1 MEGFIASNRLFRRK
15 MKTILTL
22 LKRFAM
28 PYKRLIAANFLC
40 NVLATIFNLF
50 SFATIIPV
58 LQILF
63 NVTTERHE
71 FRPWEFTNM
80 NDFLDIVKSNTFW
93 KIEQIIDTSGPTT
106 ALFWLG
112 IFLIVTTF
120 IKTGTSYLASITLVP
135 VRTGVLRD
143 LRNQI
148 YQKIL
153 DLNIGYFTEERK
165 GDIISR
171 MTGDVVEVEA
181 SIISSLEMIFK
192 NPVMILIY
200 FITLFTISWK
210 LSLFVLILLPTSG
223 AIINKIGHNLKHKS
237 LDGQIQTGEMV
248 SQIDETLGSLRVVK
262 AFNAESK
269 LMQKF
274 SALNNKLRKTLTYIN
289 LKYLLAHPT
298 SEFLGTIVIAILL
311 LYGGWLIIGNQGGL
325 DAADFI
331 YYLVIFYCIIP
342 PFKDLSKAT
351 YSIHKG
357 MASLQ
362 RIDEVL
368 GVENPLDNGELR
380 PISKME
386 KSIEVKN
393 VWFKYREQWVLKD
406 VSLNIEKGKTIAI
419 VGQSGSGKS
428 TLVDLLPRFYDVVKG
443 EILIDG
449 TNIKDLNT
457 RDLRSLMGNVN
468 QESILFND
476 TFFNNIA
483 FGVEHATQEEVEAA
497 AKIANAHEFI
507 VNTEQGYETKVG
519 DRGCKLSGGQRQR
532 ISIAR
537 AILKNPPILILDE
550 ATSALDTESERL
562 VQSALENLMK
572 NRTTIVIAHRLST
585 IKAADEI
592 CVMYDGEIVERGRHD
607 ELIAKNGHYKK
618 LCDMQSF

>member
-1 MEGFIASNRLFRRK
+1 
-15 MKTILTL
+15 MKTIITL
-22 LKRFAM
+22 LKRFAL
-28 PYKRLIAANFLC
+28 PYKKLVAANFLC
-40 NVLATIFNLF
+40 NILATIFSLF

-63 NVTTERHE
+63 NVTTERHSYM
-71 FRPWEFTNM
+71 PWDFTNL
-80 NDFLDIVKSNTFW
+80 NELIAIAKSNAFW
-93 KIEQIIDTSGPTT
+93 KIEQIIDTSGASV
-106 ALFWLG
+106 ALLWLG
-112 IFLIVTTF
+112 VFLIVTTL

-148 YQKIL
+148 YQKSL

-181 SIISSLEMIFK
+181 SIISSLEMMFK
-192 NPVMILIY
+192 NPVMILVY
-200 FITLFTISWK
+200 FITLFTISWR
-210 LSLFVLILLPTSG
+210 LTAFVLVLLPISG
-223 AIINKIGHNLKHKS
+223 FFINKIGHNLKHKS
-237 LDGQIQTGEMV
+237 LDGQIQTGEIV
-248 SQIDETLGSLRVVK
+248 SQIDETLGSLRIVK
-262 AFNAESK
+262 AFNAEDKLMSRFSK
-269 LMQKF
+269 L
-274 SALNNKLRKTLTYIN
+274 NDKLRKTLTYIH
-289 LKYLLAHPT
+289 LKYQLAHPT
-298 SEFLGTIVIAILL
+298 SEFLGTIVVAILL
-311 LYGGWLIIGNQGGL
+311 LYGGHLILGNHGGL
-325 DAADFI
+325 SAADFI

-342 PFKDLSKAT
+342 PFKELSKAS

-368 GVENPLDNGELR
+368 NASNPLKEGANKPMSTFEKQIELR
-380 PISKME
+380 D
-386 KSIEVKN
+386 
-393 VWFKYREQWVLKD
+393 VWFKYRDQWVLK
-406 VSLNIEKGKTIAI
+406 NINLTIPKGKTIAI

-428 TLVDLLPRFYDVVKG
+428 TLVDLLPRFYDVIQG

-449 TNIKDLNT
+449 TNIKDINT
-457 RDLRSLMGNVN
+457 TDLRNLMGNVN

-476 TFFNNIA
+476 SFFNNIA
-483 FGVEHATQEEVEAA
+483 FGVDDATMDEVVSA

-507 VNTEQGYETKVG
+507 VNTADGYNTSVG

-532 ISIAR
+532 VSIAR

-562 VQSALENLMK
+562 VQSALEHLMK

-592 CVMYDGEIVERGRHD
+592 CVMHEGEIVERGRHE
-607 ELIAKNGHYKK
+607 ELLQKNGHYKK
-618 LCDMQSF
+618 LYDMQSL

>member
-1 MEGFIASNRLFRRK
+1 MI
-15 MKTILTL
+15 KTILIL
-22 LKRFAM
+22 LKRFAK
-28 PYKRLIAANFLC
+28 PYKKLVATNFLC
-40 NVLATIFNLF
+40 NILATIFSLF

-63 NVTTERHE
+63 NVTTNRHE
-71 FRPWEFTNM
+71 FQTWEFTNV
-80 NDFLDIVKSNTFW
+80 NDFLALAKNNIFW
-93 KIEQIIDTSGPTT
+93 KIEQIIDTSGATT
-106 ALFWLG
+106 ALMWLG
-112 IFLIVTTF
+112 LFLVVTTF

-148 YQKIL
+148 YNKIL
-153 DLNIGYFTEERK
+153 NLNIGYFTEERK

-181 SIISSLEMIFK
+181 SIISSLEMTFK
-192 NPVMILIY
+192 NPIMILVY

-210 LSLFVLILLPTSG
+210 LSVFVLVLLPVSG
-223 AIINKIGHNLKHKS
+223 AIINRIGHNLKHKS

-269 LMQKF
+269 LMEKF

-298 SEFLGTIVIAILL
+298 SEFLGTVVIAILL
-311 LYGGWLIIGNQGGL
+311 LYGGWLIIGHQGGL

-342 PFKDLSKAT
+342 PFKELSKAT
-351 YSIHKG
+351 YSVHKG
-357 MASLQ
+357 LASLQ

-368 GVENPLDNGELR
+368 NAQNSLDNGKQQQ
-380 PISKME
+380 ISEFKE
-386 KSIEVKN
+386 SIEVKD
-393 VWFKYREQWVLKD
+393 VWFKYREQWVLKN
-406 VSLNIEKGKTIAI
+406 VSLTIPKGKTIAI

-428 TLVDLLPRFYDVVKG
+428 TLVDLLPRFYDVIEG
-443 EILIDG
+443 SIAIDG
-449 TNIKDLNT
+449 INIKDLNT
-457 RDLRSLMGNVN
+457 KSLRGLMGNVN

-507 VNTEQGYETKVG
+507 MNTDEGYQTKVG

-585 IKAADEI
+585 IKSADEI
-592 CVMYDGEIVERGRHD
+592 CVMCDGEIVERGRHE
-607 ELIAKNGHYKK
+607 ELIKLNGQYKK

>member
-1 MEGFIASNRLFRRK
+1 MI
-15 MKTILTL
+15 KTILIL
-22 LKRFAM
+22 LKRFAK
-28 PYKRLIAANFLC
+28 PYKKLVATNFLC
-40 NVLATIFNLF
+40 NILATIFSLF

-63 NVTTERHE
+63 NVTTDRHE
-71 FRPWEFTNM
+71 FQTWEFTNV
-80 NDFLDIVKSNTFW
+80 NDFLALAKNNIFW
-93 KIEQIIDTSGPTT
+93 KIEQIIDTSGATT
-106 ALFWLG
+106 ALMWLG
-112 IFLIVTTF
+112 LFLIVTTF

-148 YQKIL
+148 YNKIL
-153 DLNIGYFTEERK
+153 NLNIGYFTEERK

-192 NPVMILIY
+192 NPIMILVY

-210 LSLFVLILLPTSG
+210 LSVFVLVLLPVSG
-223 AIINKIGHNLKHKS
+223 AIINRIGHNLKHKS

-269 LMQKF
+269 LMEKF

-298 SEFLGTIVIAILL
+298 SEFLGTVVIAILL
-311 LYGGWLIIGNQGGL
+311 LYGGWLIIGHQGGL

-342 PFKDLSKAT
+342 PFKELSKAT
-351 YSIHKG
+351 YSVHKG
-357 MASLQ
+357 LASLQ

-368 GVENPLDNGELR
+368 NAQNPLNNGKQQQ
-380 PISKME
+380 ISEFKE
-386 KSIEVKN
+386 SIEVKD
-393 VWFKYREQWVLKD
+393 VWFKYREQWVLKN
-406 VSLNIEKGKTIAI
+406 VSLTIPKGKTIAI

-428 TLVDLLPRFYDVVKG
+428 TLVDLLPRFYDVIEG
-443 EILIDG
+443 SIAIDG
-449 TNIKDLNT
+449 INIKDLNT
-457 RDLRSLMGNVN
+457 KSLRGLMGNVN

-507 VNTEQGYETKVG
+507 MNTDEGYQTKVG

-585 IKAADEI
+585 IKSADEI
-592 CVMYDGEIVERGRHD
+592 CVMCDGEIVERGRHE
-607 ELIAKNGHYKK
+607 ELIKLNGQYKK

>member
-1 MEGFIASNRLFRRK
+1 MI
-15 MKTILTL
+15 KTILIL
-22 LKRFAM
+22 LKRFAK
-28 PYKRLIAANFLC
+28 PYKKLVATNFLC
-40 NVLATIFNLF
+40 NILATIFSLF

-63 NVTTERHE
+63 NVTTDRHE
-71 FRPWEFTNM
+71 FQTWEFTNV
-80 NDFLDIVKSNTFW
+80 NDFLALAKNNIFW
-93 KIEQIIDTSGPTT
+93 KIEQIIDTSGATT
-106 ALFWLG
+106 ALMWLG
-112 IFLIVTTF
+112 LFLVVTTF

-148 YQKIL
+148 YNKIL
-153 DLNIGYFTEERK
+153 NLNIGYFTEERK

-192 NPVMILIY
+192 NPIMILVY

-210 LSLFVLILLPTSG
+210 LSVFVLVLLPVSG
-223 AIINKIGHNLKHKS
+223 AIINRIGHNLKHKS

-269 LMQKF
+269 LMEKF

-298 SEFLGTIVIAILL
+298 SEFLGTVVIAILL
-311 LYGGWLIIGNQGGL
+311 LYGGWLIIGHQGGL

-342 PFKDLSKAT
+342 PFKELSKAT
-351 YSIHKG
+351 YSVHKG
-357 MASLQ
+357 LASLQ

-368 GVENPLDNGELR
+368 NAQNPLNNGKQQQ
-380 PISKME
+380 ISEFKE
-386 KSIEVKN
+386 SIEVKD
-393 VWFKYREQWVLKD
+393 VWFKYREQWVLKN
-406 VSLNIEKGKTIAI
+406 VSLTIPKGKTIAI

-428 TLVDLLPRFYDVVKG
+428 TLVDLLPRFYDVIEG
-443 EILIDG
+443 SIAIDG
-449 TNIKDLNT
+449 INIKDLNT
-457 RDLRSLMGNVN
+457 KSLRGLMGNVN

-507 VNTEQGYETKVG
+507 MNTDEGYQTKVG

-585 IKAADEI
+585 IKSADEI
-592 CVMYDGEIVERGRHD
+592 CVMCDGEIVERGRHE
-607 ELIAKNGHYKK
+607 ELIKLNGQYKK

>member
-1 MEGFIASNRLFRRK
+1 MI
-15 MKTILTL
+15 KTILIL
-22 LKRFAM
+22 LKRFAK
-28 PYKRLIAANFLC
+28 PYKKLVATNFLC
-40 NVLATIFNLF
+40 NILATIFSLF

-63 NVTTERHE
+63 NVTTDRHE
-71 FRPWEFTNM
+71 FQIWEFTNV
-80 NDFLDIVKSNTFW
+80 NDFLALAKNNIFW
-93 KIEQIIDTSGPTT
+93 KIEQIIDTSGATT
-106 ALFWLG
+106 ALMWLG
-112 IFLIVTTF
+112 LFLVVTTF

-148 YQKIL
+148 YNKIL
-153 DLNIGYFTEERK
+153 NLNIGYFTEERK

-192 NPVMILIY
+192 NPIMILVY

-210 LSLFVLILLPTSG
+210 LSVFVLVLLPVSG
-223 AIINKIGHNLKHKS
+223 AIINRIGHNLKHKS

-269 LMQKF
+269 LMEKF

-298 SEFLGTIVIAILL
+298 SEFLGTVVIAILL
-311 LYGGWLIIGNQGGL
+311 LYGGWLIIGHQGGL

-342 PFKDLSKAT
+342 PFKELSKAT
-351 YSIHKG
+351 YSVHKG
-357 MASLQ
+357 LASLQ

-368 GVENPLDNGELR
+368 NAQNPLDNGKQQQ
-380 PISKME
+380 ISEFKE
-386 KSIEVKN
+386 SIEVKD
-393 VWFKYREQWVLKD
+393 VWFKYREQWVLKN
-406 VSLNIEKGKTIAI
+406 VSLTIPKGKTIAI

-428 TLVDLLPRFYDVVKG
+428 TLVDLLPRFYDVIEG
-443 EILIDG
+443 SIAIDG
-449 TNIKDLNT
+449 INIKDLNT
-457 RDLRSLMGNVN
+457 KSLRGLMGNVN

-507 VNTEQGYETKVG
+507 MNTDEGYQTKVG

-585 IKAADEI
+585 IKSADEI
-592 CVMYDGEIVERGRHD
+592 CVMCDGEIVERGRHE
-607 ELIAKNGHYKK
+607 ELIKLNGQYKK

>member
-1 MEGFIASNRLFRRK
+1 MI
-15 MKTILTL
+15 KTILIL
-22 LKRFAM
+22 LKRFAK
-28 PYKRLIAANFLC
+28 PYKKLVATNFLC
-40 NVLATIFNLF
+40 NILATIFSLF

-63 NVTTERHE
+63 NVTTDRHE
-71 FRPWEFTNM
+71 FQTWEFTNV
-80 NDFLDIVKSNTFW
+80 NDFLALAKNNIFW
-93 KIEQIIDTSGPTT
+93 KIEQIIDTSGATT
-106 ALFWLG
+106 ALMWLG
-112 IFLIVTTF
+112 LFLVVTTF

-148 YQKIL
+148 YNKIL
-153 DLNIGYFTEERK
+153 NLNIGYFTEERK

-192 NPVMILIY
+192 NPIMILVY

-210 LSLFVLILLPTSG
+210 LSVFVLVLLPVSG
-223 AIINKIGHNLKHKS
+223 AIINRIGHNLKHKS

-269 LMQKF
+269 LMEKF

-298 SEFLGTIVIAILL
+298 SEFLGTVVIAILL
-311 LYGGWLIIGNQGGL
+311 LYGGWLIIGHQGGL

-342 PFKDLSKAT
+342 PFKELSKAT
-351 YSIHKG
+351 YSVHKG
-357 MASLQ
+357 LASLQ

-368 GVENPLDNGELR
+368 NAQNPLDNGKQQQ
-380 PISKME
+380 ISEFKE
-386 KSIEVKN
+386 SIEVKD
-393 VWFKYREQWVLKD
+393 VWFKYREQWVLKN
-406 VSLNIEKGKTIAI
+406 VSLTIPKGKTIAI

-428 TLVDLLPRFYDVVKG
+428 TLVDLLPRFYDVIEG
-443 EILIDG
+443 SIAIDG
-449 TNIKDLNT
+449 INIKDLNT
-457 RDLRSLMGNVN
+457 KSLRGLMGNVN

-507 VNTEQGYETKVG
+507 MNTDEGYQTKVG

-585 IKAADEI
+585 IKSADEI
-592 CVMYDGEIVERGRHD
+592 CVMCDGEIVERGRHE
-607 ELIAKNGHYKK
+607 ELIKLNGQYKK